1 MEYIILGLLL
11 FKPMTVYEI
20 RVYIQKNLTT
30 ICSDSLGSIQIAIKK
45 LLNKG
50 YITTKELLE
59 RGLVKKKHSITSIG
73 AEHYKEWV
81 GSPINIAKM
90 TNMEESKF
98 YFLGTAS
105 KEKRISFLKSYISSL
120 KEQFNKLVQIKELTK
135 GAKDI
140 AIHTHLER
148 IANEKQITDNLSV
161 VSEEDNM
168 QSIFENTYS
177 YQIYLLEYG
186 LNRVKSDISFYEKIL
201 KLEMEDK

>member
-20 RVYIQKNLTT
+20 RAYVQKNLTT

-50 YITTKELLE
+50 YVTKNEYTE
-59 RGLVKKKHSITSIG
+59 RGLTKKKHTITLLG
-73 AEHYKEWV
+73 VEYYKEWV

-98 YFLGTAS
+98 YFLGTAP

-120 KEQFNKLVQIKELTK
+120 KGQLNKLTAIKEFSSSM
-135 GAKDI
+135 KDEVLL
-140 AIHTHLER
+140 ANLER
-148 IANEKQITDNLSV
+148 VSGEKEITGNLSV
-161 VSEEDNM
+161 VSEEKDIR
-168 QSIFENTYS
+168 SVLENTYS

-201 KLEMEDK
+201 RLETEK